1 MSIYHCSIQIIGRSS
16 GRSAVAAA
24 AYRAAEKLEDKETG
38 LTHDY
43 TKKQGV
49 VHREI
54 MLPEYAPEE
63 YKNREILWN
72 EVQKIE
78 KRSNAQLA
86 REIEVALPREL
97 SRADQMIAVRVYVQM
112 NFVEKGMCADWVLH
126 DKGDG
131 NPHAHIMLTTR
142 PIRKNGRWGDKQKS
156 VYKLDGQ
163 GNKIAVI
170 DPDTG
175 KQKVRIRKG
184 KGEEKLWERVTVPVN
199 DWNSP
204 GKAEEWRK
212 AWADCL
218 NALLPAEKQVDH
230 RSYARQG
237 IAQEPTIHEGYAAR
251 KREKQGRTA
260 DRCQINRDIRS
271 RNALLQHLQMK
282 IKEIAAE
289 LAEMMKKGEALYE
302 PRITRLFIHRTER
315 IGGVYGDAGERKRK
329 AQKGERRTERR
340 KRGSEQGERA
350 AEQRKWN
357 AAERSPEVAG
367 TVEDE
372 PRVYLGSEATEM
384 PFNDDFQDKS
394 VENVIEQIK
403 EQIKALQ
410 EAEEG
415 MQDDIQKA
423 RGFLSEQQEVQPEH
437 KPKKRRTGPKR

>member
-24 AYRAAEKLEDKETG
+24 AYRTAEKLEDKETG

-112 NFVEKGMCADWVLH
+112 NFVEKGMCAD
-126 DKGDG
+126 
-131 NPHAHIMLTTR
+131 
-142 PIRKNGRWGDKQKS
+142 
-156 VYKLDGQ
+156 
-163 GNKIAVI
+163 
-170 DPDTG
+170 
-175 KQKVRIRKG
+175 
-184 KGEEKLWERVTVPVN
+184 
-199 DWNSP
+199 
-204 GKAEEWRK
+204 

-237 IAQEPTIHEGYAAR
+237 IEQEPTIHEGYTAR
-251 KREKQGRTA
+251 KREKQGKAA
-260 DRCQINRDIRS
+260 DRCQMNREIRS
-271 RNALLQHLQMK
+271 RNALLQQLQAK

-289 LAEMMKKGEALYE
+289 LAELMRKGEAFYE
-302 PRITRLFIHRTER
+302 QRIKRLFIHRTET
-315 IGGVYGDAGERKRK
+315 IGGVYGDAGEGKRK
-329 AQKGERRTERR
+329 AQKGERRTKRR
-340 KRGSEQGERA
+340 ERGSEQGERA
-350 AEQRKWN
+350 AEQRKWD

-367 TVEDE
+367 AVEDE
-372 PRVYLGSEATEM
+372 PRVSLGSESAKM
-384 PFNDDFQDKS
+384 PLNGDFSDKG
-394 VENVIEQIK
+394 VEYVIEQIK
-403 EQIKALQ
+403 EQIEALQ
-410 EAEEG
+410 KLEEG
-415 MQDDIQKA
+415 MQDDLQKA
-423 RGFLSEQQEVQPEH
+423 RKFLSEQPEVQPEH
-437 KPKKRRTGPKR
+437 KTPKRRTGPKR

>member
-1 MSIYHCSIQIIGRSS
+1 MPIYHCSIQIIGRSS

-38 LTHDY
+38 LTHDH

-54 MLPEYAPEE
+54 MLSEYAPEE

-97 SRADQMIAVRVYVQM
+97 SRADQMIAVRVYMQM

-251 KREKQGRTA
+251 KREKQGRAA

-271 RNALLQHLQMK
+271 RNALLQHLQTK

-289 LAEMMKKGEALYE
+289 LAEMMKKEGGDVEMKKIKAGQLKDVVDAME
-302 PRITRLFIHRTER
+302 ER
-315 IGGVYGDAGERKRK
+315 QMLVV
-329 AQKGERRTERR
+329 TF
-340 KRGSEQGERA
+340 
-350 AEQRKWN
+350 
-357 AAERSPEVAG
+357 
-367 TVEDE
+367 EDE
-372 PRVYLGSEATEM
+372 EEEDGS
-384 PFNDDFQDKS
+384 
-394 VENVIEQIK
+394 
-403 EQIKALQ
+403 
-410 EAEEG
+410 
-415 MQDDIQKA
+415 
-423 RGFLSEQQEVQPEH
+423 
-437 KPKKRRTGPKR
+437 RTGCCADQTD

>member
-54 MLPEYAPEE
+54 MLPEYALEE

-142 PIRKNGRWGDKQKS
+142 PIRKNGQWGTKEKKS
-156 VYKLDGQ
+156 YALDENGQ
-163 GNKIAVI
+163 RIPVI
-170 DPDTG
+170 DPKTG
-175 KQKVRIRKG
+175 QQKVDSRNRKQW
-184 KGEEKLWERVTVPVN
+184 KRETVQAN

-204 GKAEEWRK
+204 KKAEEWRK

-237 IAQEPTIHEGYAAR
+237 IEQEPTIHEGYTAR
-251 KREKQGRTA
+251 KREKQGKAA
-260 DRCQINRDIRS
+260 DRCQMNREIRS
-271 RNALLQHLQMK
+271 RNALLQQLQAK

-289 LAEMMKKGEALYE
+289 LAELMRKGEAFYE
-302 PRITRLFIHRTER
+302 QRIKRLFIHRTET
-315 IGGVYGDAGERKRK
+315 IGGVYGDAGEGKRK
-329 AQKGERRTERR
+329 AQKGERRTKRR
-340 KRGSEQGERA
+340 ERGSEQGERA

-367 TVEDE
+367 AVEDE
-372 PRVYLGSEATEM
+372 PRVSLGSESAKM
-384 PFNDDFQDKS
+384 PLNGDFSDKG
-394 VENVIEQIK
+394 VEYVIEQIK
-403 EQIKALQ
+403 EQIEALQ
-410 EAEEG
+410 KLEEG
-415 MQDDIQKA
+415 MQDDLQKA
-423 RGFLSEQQEVQPEH
+423 RKFLSEQPEVQPEH
-437 KPKKRRTGPKR
+437 KTPKRRTGPKR

>member
-1 MSIYHCSIQIIGRSS
+1 MPIYHCSIQIIGRSS

-63 YKNREILWN
+63 YKNREVLWN

-142 PIRKNGRWGDKQKS
+142 PIGKNGRWEMKEKKG
-156 VYKLDGQ
+156 YALDNKGQ
-163 GNKIAVI
+163 RIPII
-170 DPDTG
+170 DLKTG
-175 KQKVRIRKG
+175 QQKVDSRNRKQW
-184 KGEEKLWERVTVPVN
+184 KRETVQAN
-199 DWNSP
+199 DWNNP

-218 NALLPAEKQVDH
+218 NAVLPAEKQVDH

-237 IAQEPTIHEGYAAR
+237 IDLEPTIHEGYAAR
-251 KREKQGRTA
+251 KMEKQGRAA
-260 DRCQINRDIRS
+260 DRCQMNREIRS
-271 RNALLQHLQMK
+271 RNALLRRLQMK
-282 IKEIAAE
+282 LKEIAAE
-289 LAEMMKKGEALYE
+289 LAEIVKKGEAFYE
-302 PRITRLFIHRTER
+302 QRVKRFFIHRTER
-315 IGGVYGDAGERKRK
+315 IGGVYGDAGSGQREIEYRKRE
-329 AQKGERRTERR
+329 AERGERATER
-340 KRGSEQGERA
+340 GERA
-350 AEQRKWN
+350 AEQRKWY
-357 AAERSPEVAG
+357 AAAGSSELEKEVGNNERIYVA
-367 TVEDE
+367 TESAEKPHKTDFEDE
-372 PRVYLGSEATEM
+372 SIENIIEKMKTE
-384 PFNDDFQDKS
+384 
-394 VENVIEQIK
+394 IE
-403 EQIKALQ
+403 ALQ
-410 EAEEG
+410 DAEKEWKSMRESIEAMKPAMEE
-415 MQDDIQKA
+415 
-423 RGFLSEQQEVQPEH
+423 V
-437 KPKKRRTGPKR
+437 PKKQRKKASKGPKL